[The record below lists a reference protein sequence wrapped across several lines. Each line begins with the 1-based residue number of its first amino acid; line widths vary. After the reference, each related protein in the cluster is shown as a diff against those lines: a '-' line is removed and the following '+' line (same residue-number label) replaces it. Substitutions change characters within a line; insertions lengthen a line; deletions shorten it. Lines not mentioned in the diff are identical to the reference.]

1 MRSRAIVG
9 ADDSSAVPHI
19 KATEKAH
26 VLIKTVLVRN
36 ITQAPF
42 SAALVTEMKRALNEL
57 IQRTAIKDVRQEC
70 RASMSRY
77 FSNK

>member
-9 ADDSSAVPHI
+9 ADNSSAVPHI
-19 KATEKAH
+19 KPIEKAH

-42 SAALVTEMKRALNEL
+42 FRCIGYGDEARA
-57 IQRTAIKDVRQEC
+57 
-70 RASMSRY
+70 
-77 FSNK
+77 